1 MQVVVAVRKAL
12 AMHVAD
18 VDISALA
25 TGPFGAVCPGDPI
38 IHVVQPREDPGLHE
52 CHGCLG
58 CTWFPL
64 QGNKGCAAVRFR
76 LGEATLCFVCVHLP
90 AHDHKASQRD
100 ADMRYIA
107 QGLRFPAVPE
117 AVLASHECVV

>member
-18 VDISALA
+18 VDITALA

-38 IHVVQPREDPGLHE
+38 IHAVQPREGPGLH
-52 CHGCLG
+52 GPPRVSRLP
-58 CTWFPL
+58 WFPL

-76 LGEATLCFVCVHLP
+76 LGEATLCFVCVHLA
-90 AHDHKASQRD
+90 AHDHKAAQRD

-117 AVLASHECVV
+117 AVLASHEWVV